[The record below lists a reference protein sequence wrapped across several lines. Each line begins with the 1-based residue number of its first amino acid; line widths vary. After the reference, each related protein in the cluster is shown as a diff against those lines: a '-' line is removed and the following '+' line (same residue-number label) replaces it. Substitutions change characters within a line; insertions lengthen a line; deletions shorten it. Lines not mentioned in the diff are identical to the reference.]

1 MPLPPEGMVGA
12 LGVFGPTFLANPIDK
27 LNRWAHSAPMPN
39 DEITTREALDILGLA
54 HPSSITHL
62 VAEHKLKPS
71 RRMPGKRGAYL
82 FRRAHIERLRDE
94 RDAAS
99 GAA

>member
-1 MPLPPEGMVGA
+1 
-12 LGVFGPTFLANPIDK
+12 
-27 LNRWAHSAPMPN
+27 MPN

-94 RDAAS
+94 RNAAS
-99 GAA
+99 GAAMTVACAEVTRYLGAAAPSPVLEDQ

>member
-1 MPLPPEGMVGA
+1 MS
-12 LGVFGPTFLANPIDK
+12 N
-27 LNRWAHSAPMPN
+27 N

-99 GAA
+99 GAAWPATSVQPQPSPVLEDQ

>member
-1 MPLPPEGMVGA
+1 MG
-12 LGVFGPTFLANPIDK
+12 
-27 LNRWAHSAPMPN
+27 HPMN
-39 DEITTREALDILGLA
+39 DDEITTREALDILGLA

-94 RDAAS
+94 RDAS
-99 GAA
+99 GAAWPATSVQPQPSPVLEDQ

>member
-1 MPLPPEGMVGA
+1 MG
-12 LGVFGPTFLANPIDK
+12 
-27 LNRWAHSAPMPN
+27 HPMN

-62 VAEHKLKPS
+62 VAEHKLKDS
-71 RRMPGKRGAYL
+71 RRMHGKCGAYL
-82 FRRAHIERLRDE
+82 FSCANIERLRDE
-94 RDAAS
+94 RNSAS

>member
-1 MPLPPEGMVGA
+1 MR
-12 LGVFGPTFLANPIDK
+12 LAFSAEHFPQT
-27 LNRWAHSAPMPN
+27 LLTSSTGWAHSAPMPN

-94 RDAAS
+94 RAAS

>member
-1 MPLPPEGMVGA
+1 MS
-12 LGVFGPTFLANPIDK
+12 N
-27 LNRWAHSAPMPN
+27 N

-94 RDAAS
+94 RAAS